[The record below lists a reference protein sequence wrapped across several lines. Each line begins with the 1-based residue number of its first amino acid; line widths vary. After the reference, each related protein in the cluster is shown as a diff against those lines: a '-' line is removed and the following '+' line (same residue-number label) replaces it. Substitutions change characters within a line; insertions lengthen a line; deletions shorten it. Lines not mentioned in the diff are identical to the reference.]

1 MVIVVGSRR
10 NGNCFKL
17 ANKIKNEL
25 DKERIHTSIIV
36 PGNQKI
42 HVCTGCMDCDKDG
55 ICDFTDDMKQNIE
68 EIKNDNYIMFITPTR
83 LNLISGDMKMFIDR
97 LNPMYSRKEL
107 KDKKMIAVSI
117 GSKDKSLYSTEAAL
131 TSLASFAEAAGMNLI
146 LDKQFHNCLKD
157 DDILSQEDEINKFIY
172 DIKNKIKE

>member
-10 NGNCFKL
+10 NGNCVKL
-17 ANKIKNEL
+17 ANRIKNEL
-25 DKERIHTSIIV
+25 DKERIHTSVIV

-42 HVCTGCMDCDKDG
+42 HICTGCMDCDKDG
-55 ICDFTDDMKQNIE
+55 VCDFTDDMEQNIN
-68 EIKNDNYIMFITPTR
+68 EIKKDDYIMFITPTIW
-83 LNLISGDMKMFIDR
+83 NLISGDMKIFIDR

-131 TSLASFAEAAGMNLI
+131 TSLASFAESAGMNLI
-146 LDKQFHNCLKD
+146 LDKQFHNCLKE
-157 DDILSQEDEINKFIY
+157 DDILSQEEEINKFIN
-172 DIKNKIKE
+172 DIKSKIKD